1 MRRAWAI
8 LTGILFVAGAC
19 SNGGNGTPTS
29 TSSGSVTMA
38 AKPKR
43 TVSLACSGP
52 LDAAVHVDFIQG
64 GALGTTVVGS
74 ADLGSGFAGGCGT
87 STVATGV
94 GKADGYKVAYT
105 SAGGGC
111 FAGLTATPLPGKG
124 DTDTCVVGTSTPPPP
139 TTTTLTLTIK

>member
-29 TSSGSVTMA
+29 TSNGSATMA

-52 LDAAVHVDFIQG
+52 LDAAVHVDFING
-64 GALGTTVVGS
+64 GPFGTDVVGS
-74 ADLGSGFAGGCGT
+74 ANLGSGFDGGCGT

-105 SAGGGC
+105 SAAGGC
-111 FAGLTATPLPGKG
+111 FAGVTATALPGKG
-124 DTDTCVVGTSTPPPP
+124 DTDTCIVGAG
-139 TTTTLTLTIK
+139 TTETTLTLTIK